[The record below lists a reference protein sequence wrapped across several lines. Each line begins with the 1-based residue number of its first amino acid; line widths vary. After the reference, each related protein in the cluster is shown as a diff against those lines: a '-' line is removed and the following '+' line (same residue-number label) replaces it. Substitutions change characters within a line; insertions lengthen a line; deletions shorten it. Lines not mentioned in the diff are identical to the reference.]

1 RERAGRLTL
10 AYRLHCILVL
20 KYRFVT
26 IQAMQS
32 IDTHNHEAEQLK
44 EARNAVDAGR
54 VEDLP
59 EGSSKTIAL
68 SGGREFALY
77 RVDGEFYATENFCP
91 HKGAPLAAGTLC
103 DHIVE
108 CEWHGCQFDVRTGE
122 CLTVRE
128 KILTYEVVIE
138 DGVVKVLRSAGANT
152 CPSYL

>member
-1 RERAGRLTL
+1 
-10 AYRLHCILVL
+10 
-20 KYRFVT
+20 
-26 IQAMQS
+26 MQS
-32 IDTHNHEAEQLK
+32 IDTQDQEHEQPKQAQK
-44 EARNAVDAGR
+44 IVDAGR

-68 SGGREFALY
+68 SGGCELALY

-108 CEWHGCQFDVRTGE
+108 CEWHGWQFDVRTGE

-138 DGVVKVLRSAGANT
+138 DGVVKVLLEQDT
-152 CPSYL
+152 KEI